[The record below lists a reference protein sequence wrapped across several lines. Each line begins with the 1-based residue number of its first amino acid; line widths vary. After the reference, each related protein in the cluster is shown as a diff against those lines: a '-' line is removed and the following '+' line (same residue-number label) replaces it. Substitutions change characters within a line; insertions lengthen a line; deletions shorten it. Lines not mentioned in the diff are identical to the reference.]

1 VETTQSLTYAELAE
15 ALRLTAGSVRNLV
28 RRKRWAR
35 HAGNDGATR
44 VSVPSSY
51 LEENAPRPTPTDG
64 ETCGPSNGPTSLPIG
79 GDTHATALHVLTAHI
94 ERLGRE
100 LDGVKSERDAER
112 AVALSV
118 GIQVAALKATLE
130 AVTAERDR
138 LLSREH
144 LREQRRW
151 WRRLAG

>member
-15 ALRLTAGSVRNLV
+15 ALGLTAGSVRNLV

-64 ETCGPSNGPTSLPIG
+64 ETCGPSNGPTSLSIG
-79 GDTHATALHVLTAHI
+79 ADTHATALHVLTAHI

-138 LLSREH
+138 LLTREH